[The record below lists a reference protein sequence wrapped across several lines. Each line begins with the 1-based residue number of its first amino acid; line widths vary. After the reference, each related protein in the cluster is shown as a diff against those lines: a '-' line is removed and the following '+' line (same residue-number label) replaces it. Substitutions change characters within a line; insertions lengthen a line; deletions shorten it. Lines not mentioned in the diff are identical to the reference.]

1 MDWTICE
8 NSSVFCDFL
17 SEFEVF
23 FRPEATLGG
32 VRGSSWHQTPILHD
46 LGGQNGVAVGPS
58 GAQGTPLSAFFSHWE
73 VRIRVMSVQN
83 WLDD

>member
-8 NSSVFCDFL
+8 NSSVFRDLL

-23 FRPEATLGG
+23 LRPEATLGG
-32 VRGSSWHQTPILHD
+32 VWGSSWHQTPILYD
-46 LGGQNGVAVGPS
+46 FGGQNGVPVGPP

-73 VRIRVMSVQN
+73 VRIRVMGVQN
-83 WLDD
+83 WLGD